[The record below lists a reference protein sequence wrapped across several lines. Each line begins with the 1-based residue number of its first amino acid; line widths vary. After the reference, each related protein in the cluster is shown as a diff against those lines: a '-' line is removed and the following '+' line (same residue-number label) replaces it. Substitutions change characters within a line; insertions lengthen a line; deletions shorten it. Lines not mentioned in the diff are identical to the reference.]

1 MEQKVEQKIEQ
12 KAQFDLCYK
21 ITPIKSTF
29 LQRARVVGIDDQAQL
44 VERLIASGGEPCRD
58 SLRRAVK
65 GEELI
70 LASYC
75 PFEMAGPYKEY
86 GPVFIHAKAT
96 TEIFPSHLTELAK
109 AEYLGQH
116 FVLRAYSM
124 QERIVDAC
132 LTSPVQCEMDVRRLF
147 EREDVQFILVRFP
160 TYGCYAC
167 RIERR

>member
-1 MEQKVEQKIEQ
+1 MEQRIEQ
-12 KAQFDLCYK
+12 KAHSDLFYK
-21 ITPIKSTF
+21 IIPVKSTF
-29 LQRARVVGIDDQAQL
+29 LQRTRVVGIDDQAQT

-86 GPVFIHAKAT
+86 GPVFIQAEAT
-96 TEIFPSHLTELAK
+96 NEIFPSHLTELVK
-109 AEYLGQH
+109 AEYLGQQ
-116 FVLRAYSM
+116 FVLRAYSIE
-124 QERIVDAC
+124 ERIVDAC
-132 LTSPVQCEMDVRRLF
+132 MTSPVQCEMEVRRLF